1 MTRLAPLWQQ
11 NGTYPAGTDRV
22 LLGALWPV
30 GASTGG
36 AGSAVAGTMNVSVAA
51 GTAAVV
57 LSGGS
62 NYTALCRWDAAE
74 VVTLTAGPPTGQTRI
89 DLVVCQVRDQV
100 IDAGSNNDFVFA
112 AIAGAPS
119 SGTPAAPTVPANAYP
134 ICAVTVPAN
143 AANLNAAT
151 IVDRRNPMQLA
162 GPATTARCR
171 VNRAGAFTTVAGAVV
186 AFDTVSFDPLAMWSA
201 GTSQITVPTAG
212 DYLAVAAYTCTAQA
226 IGDALAVNIRR
237 NTVVACISGISIA
250 QGATNVLEVVAT
262 DVIPC
267 TAGDKLDVVTQ
278 YIVSG
283 RNGIPGTAQ
292 TYFTARLLP

>member
-100 IDAGSNNDFVFA
+100 IDAGSNNDFVFQ

-119 SGTPAAPTVPANAYP
+119 TGTPAAPAVPANAYP

-171 VNRAGAFTTVAGAVV
+171 VYRAGAFTTVTNAVV
-186 AFDTVSFDPLAMWSA
+186 AFDSVSFDPLAMWSA
-201 GTSQITVPTAG
+201 ANSQISVPVAG
-212 DYLAVAAYTCTAQA
+212 DYLAVAGFTCIAQGA
-226 IGDALAVNIRR
+226 GEALAVILRR
-237 NTVVACISGISIA
+237 NTVAAAVSGIAIA
-250 QGATNVLEVVAT
+250 QAATNVLEAVAT

-267 TAGDKLDVVTQ
+267 TAGDKLDVQTQ
-278 YIVSG
+278 YVLSG
-283 RNGIPGTAQ
+283 RNGTPGTAQ
-292 TYFTARLLP
+292 TFFTVRLLP